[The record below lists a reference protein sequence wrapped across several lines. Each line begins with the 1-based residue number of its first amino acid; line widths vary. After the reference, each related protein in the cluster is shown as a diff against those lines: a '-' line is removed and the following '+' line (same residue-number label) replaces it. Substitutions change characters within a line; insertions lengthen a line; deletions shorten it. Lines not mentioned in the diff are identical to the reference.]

1 MASPGSLASNPP
13 PRWGAP
19 GDDLVGDPVGRRQA
33 RIPGSYPEVLGTIG
47 DTHRVDHQPL
57 SHLSPRRATTPAPT
71 FHRRPRLRAVP
82 DAVAHRHLGAPNP
95 ARDLPAVVRPDLV
108 PTLSGDLVD
117 YANLD
122 HAASTPAFQRVAR
135 AVETATRT
143 YSSVHRG
150 TGWLSRVTSA
160 HYEAARDEVARF
172 VGAREDDVVVFTRST
187 TDSVN
192 LLARALPRDTSV
204 VVFASEHHAT
214 LLPWRGRDTVRLPV
228 PGSTRDA
235 EALLEAALRALP
247 TGTAR
252 RPRQAL
258 VVLTAASNV
267 TGEFWPVER
276 LTAIARRHGARVL
289 LDAAQFAAHR
299 PIDLEALDV
308 DWVAFSGH
316 KVHAPYGTGVLAGRS
331 DWLDAAQPYLAGGGA
346 TARSPSTA
354 PAGPPAPPATRRAA
368 PTCSAPSRS
377 PRPAPPSASTASRSR
392 PTRPGSPSASSTGCA
407 TSTASPP
414 TRSSA
419 TTPSAARSSPSP
431 STASTAH
438 SWRRP
443 CRPSTASAC
452 GPASSARTCW
462 STPCSTRA
470 PTSTTPRCGSAR
482 GWPAAPS
489 TSSACWPP
497 WPRWPPTGPGAPY
510 EHTAEQG
517 WAPVD
522 DTRELS
528 APLPW

>member
-1 MASPGSLASNPP
+1 VSIAGHTTTSP
-13 PRWGAP
+13 
-19 GDDLVGDPVGRRQA
+19 
-33 RIPGSYPEVLGTIG
+33 T
-47 DTHRVDHQPL
+47 
-57 SHLSPRRATTPAPT
+57 PT

-82 DAVAHRHLGAPNP
+82 DAVAHRHASAP
-95 ARDLPAVVRPDLV
+95 ARDLPLVVRPDLV

-122 HAASTPAFQRVAR
+122 HAASTPAFERVAR
-135 AVETATRT
+135 AVEAATRT

-150 TGWLSRVTSA
+150 TGWLSRVTSS

-228 PGSTRDA
+228 PGSIRDA
-235 EALLEAALRALP
+235 EVLLESALKALP
-247 TGTAR
+247 AGTSR

-276 LTAIARRHGARVL
+276 LAAIARRHGARVL

-299 PIDLEALDV
+299 PIDLGALDV

-316 KVHAPYGTGVLAGRS
+316 KVHAPFGTGVLAGRR
-331 DWLDAAQPYLAGGGA
+331 DWLDAAKPYLAGGGA
-346 TARSPSTA
+346 TAQVTETSVRWSTGAARHEAGSPNVLGA
-354 PAGPPAPPATRRAA
+354 IALAAACATIRAHRAA
-368 PTCSAPSRS
+368 IEHHEAALTEQLVDGLRGLDGVTTYSLFGDGAERGPVVTFTVDGLDSHLVAAALSAEHGIGVRAGKFCAHILVDTLLDEGSDEHDTAVRV
-377 PRPAPPSASTASRSR
+377 SAGLANTPEHVARLV
-392 PTRPGSPSASSTGCA
+392 AAVA
-407 TSTASPP
+407 TL
-414 TRSSA
+414 
-419 TTPSAARSSPSP
+419 AAE
-431 STASTAH
+431 
-438 SWRRP
+438 
-443 CRPSTASAC
+443 
-452 GPASSARTCW
+452 
-462 STPCSTRA
+462 
-470 PTSTTPRCGSAR
+470 
-482 GWPAAPS
+482 
-489 TSSACWPP
+489 
-497 WPRWPPTGPGAPY
+497 GPGADY
-510 EHTAEQG
+510 EHTDELG
-517 WAPVD
+517 WVPVD

>member
-1 MASPGSLASNPP
+1 VSIS
-13 PRWGAP
+13 
-19 GDDLVGDPVGRRQA
+19 
-33 RIPGSYPEVLGTIG
+33 
-47 DTHRVDHQPL
+47 
-57 SHLSPRRATTPAPT
+57 SHLADSPSRTTTAPT

-82 DAVAHRHLGAPNP
+82 DAVAHRHLAAPDP
-95 ARDLPAVVRPDLV
+95 ARALPAVVRPDLV

-122 HAASTPAFQRVAR
+122 HAASTPAFERVVR
-135 AVETATRT
+135 AVEGATRT

-247 TGTAR
+247 PGTAR

-276 LTAIARRHGARVL
+276 LTALARRHGARVL

-299 PIDLEALDV
+299 AVDLEALDV

-316 KVHAPYGTGVLAGRS
+316 KVHAPFGAGVLAGRS

-346 TARSPSTA
+346 TASVTEHGTRWVTGAARHEAGSPNVLGA
-354 PAGPPAPPATRRAA
+354 IALAAACATIREHRAA
-368 PTCSAPSRS
+368 IEDHEARLTARLVDGLRGIDGVTTYSIFGDDTERAPVVTFTVDGLDSSLVATVLSAEHGIGVRAGKFCAHILVDTLLEEGSDGQDTAVRVS
-377 PRPAPPSASTASRSR
+377 AGLASTPEHVERLLA
-392 PTRPGSPSASSTGCA
+392 AVA
-407 TSTASPP
+407 AL
-414 TRSSA
+414 
-419 TTPSAARSSPSP
+419 ARS
-431 STASTAH
+431 
-438 SWRRP
+438 
-443 CRPSTASAC
+443 
-452 GPASSARTCW
+452 
-462 STPCSTRA
+462 
-470 PTSTTPRCGSAR
+470 
-482 GWPAAPS
+482 
-489 TSSACWPP
+489 
-497 WPRWPPTGPGAPY
+497 GPGAEY
-510 EHTAEQG
+510 EHTAELG
-517 WAPVD
+517 WVPVAD
-522 DTRELS
+522 PRELS